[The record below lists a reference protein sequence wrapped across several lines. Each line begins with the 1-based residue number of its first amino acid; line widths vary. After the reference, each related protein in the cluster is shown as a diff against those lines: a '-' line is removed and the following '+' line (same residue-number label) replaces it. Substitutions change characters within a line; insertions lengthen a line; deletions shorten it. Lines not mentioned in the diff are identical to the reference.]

1 MCRCVNDSPPLIT
14 HHSKLITQ
22 NKMKKMQKNFSIT
35 ALLVCVSTLLV
46 AQNNKLDSTT
56 VITVEAYQ
64 PFLNDAFKIKNNPT
78 IKDTSKIIPTL
89 NYTFINK
96 QLPVAFKIDTIKPA
110 KIVGEPLKKLYRGYA
125 KLGFGTNT
133 TPLFEAYYNSNRS
146 KEYNWGI
153 DVKHLSSEGVSGI
166 GNSNFSDNHI
176 GVFGKKFT
184 KQFTLQSKLGYDR
197 NVVNYY
203 GIPNNL
209 AKQTFASEGI
219 EDQRFNKFSVGLGLN
234 RNFTDTNQF
243 DYHTNIT
250 YHHIGDLF
258 DVSENNFQLDG
269 KLEKYHKKELYEIG
283 AIVSYNNISN
293 LLNLSNTIAVGLL
306 PQISTQTKK
315 WKFNLGAGIFINSQE
330 FSEKET
336 DFHFYPKAE
345 FKYNVVDDIL
355 IPYIGIRGGL
365 INNNLGTFYQDNPFI
380 NTNAL
385 APLNS
390 NQKYD
395 IYAGVRG
402 SISNKITFKTSF
414 SKQKIDNQPLY
425 VKEFNTILQNKF
437 AVIYDE
443 IDFINL
449 NAEVTYQQLEK
460 LKFLLITDYYS
471 YNADKEL
478 EVWHKPNYKITL
490 SGIYDLEDK
499 IIARV
504 DFFILGKQYAKETT
518 TLTTTEG
525 SITTASARKLD
536 GIFDANLG
544 FEYRYTK
551 KLSAFLNFNNLFAVR
566 YQRFQDYPTQ
576 RFNIMGGLTYSF

>member
-1 MCRCVNDSPPLIT
+1 MQLLFKIQNLKLKNSIMKYILIT
-14 HHSKLITQ
+14 LISL
-22 NKMKKMQKNFSIT
+22 SIGFFEIN
-35 ALLVCVSTLLV
+35 
-46 AQNNKLDSTT
+46 AQNPAIDSTT
-56 VITVEAYQ
+56 VITIEAYQ
-64 PFLNDAFKIKNNPT
+64 PILNEAFKIKNNPS
-78 IKDTSKIIPTL
+78 INDTSKIVPTL
-89 NYTFINK
+89 KYTFINK
-96 QLPVAFKIDTIKPA
+96 QLPVAFTVDTIKPA

-125 KLGFGTNT
+125 KVGYGTNAM
-133 TPLFEAYYNSNRS
+133 PLLDVYYNSKRN
-146 KEYNWGI
+146 KEYAWGI
-153 DVKHLSSEGVSGI
+153 KAKHLSSEGVSGI

-184 KQFTLQSKLGYDR
+184 KQFTIQSGLDYDR

-209 AKQTFASEGI
+209 PKQTFASEGI
-219 EDQRFNKFSVGLGLN
+219 EEQKFNRFKANVGLS

-243 DYHTNIT
+243 DYNSTLA
-250 YHHIGDLF
+250 YHYVSDAF

-269 KLEKYHKKELYEIG
+269 KLNKYHNRELYEIG
-283 AIVSYNNISN
+283 TIINFNSISN
-293 LLNLSNTIAVGLL
+293 ALDLSNTISVGLL

-345 FKYNVVDDIL
+345 FKYNVVDDII
-355 IPYIGIRGGL
+355 IPYVGISGG
-365 INNNLGTFYQDNPFI
+365 IMNNNLNTFYQDNPFI
-380 NTNAL
+380 STNAL

-395 IYAGVRG
+395 IYGGVRG
-402 SISNKITFKTSF
+402 SISNKITFKTSA
-414 SKQKIDNQPLY
+414 SMQKIDNQPLY
-425 VKEFNTILQNKF
+425 VKEFNTLLQNKF

-443 IDFINL
+443 IDFFNL
-449 NAEVTYQQLEK
+449 NGEVTYQQLEK
-460 LKFLLITDYYS
+460 IKVLLIADYFS

-504 DFFILGKQYAKETT
+504 DFFILGKQYAKEMT
-518 TLTTTEG
+518 TLLTNEG
-525 SITTASARKLD
+525 TITTATAKKLD

-551 KLSAFLNFNNLFAVR
+551 KLSAFLNFNNIFAIR

-576 RFNIMGGLTYSF
+576 RFNLMGGLTYSF